1 MEKKKHEE
9 TKQEKV
15 EGQVID
21 AAEAIIPA
29 EMKEAAKEA
38 EIKVEVAE
46 KDEAF
51 EGAWVPRTELGK
63 QVLQGKIPSID
74 YLFEEGIKITE
85 PGIVDMLVP
94 GLSNEVILIGGSTGK
109 GGGKRRT
116 PSKRTSRM
124 HKSGRRYR
132 ISVMAIIG
140 NSNGY
145 VGFGTAHGPPGRH
158 REVVEKALAKAKLN
172 LIPVRRGCGSWQC
185 KCGTPHTTPFEVEG
199 KIGSVHITLM
209 PAPKGTGLVVMDE
222 VKKVMR
228 LAGIKDIWAK
238 SRGQTSSREN
248 LIKAVFDAF
257 NKINKFRTQPEY
269 EHAVGMKTGRV

>member
-140 NSNGY
+140 NYNGY
-145 VGFGTAHGPPGRH
+145 
-158 REVVEKALAKAKLN
+158 
-172 LIPVRRGCGSWQC
+172 
-185 KCGTPHTTPFEVEG
+185 
-199 KIGSVHITLM
+199 
-209 PAPKGTGLVVMDE
+209 D
-222 VKKVMR
+222 
-228 LAGIKDIWAK
+228 
-238 SRGQTSSREN
+238 
-248 LIKAVFDAF
+248 
-257 NKINKFRTQPEY
+257 
-269 EHAVGMKTGRV
+269 